1 MPIIG
6 FLGVIVEILS
16 YLDMVS
22 ALICASVSVSE
33 DSLLR
38 SRLFSFGLIISY
50 TQVPRAVAFYCL
62 LTQAEPSL
70 LVQEK
75 QMPPSVSLVF
85 LLDSLFHIPKKDATK
100 HSLRDIFLCSLIISL
115 R

>member
-16 YLDMVS
+16 YLDMIS

-38 SRLFSFGLIISY
+38 SRLFFFWAHYILYSGSPRIRTLLPAYAGGTFVICPRKTNATFGVACFSFGLIISH
-50 TQVPRAVAFYCL
+50 TKKRCHKAF
-62 LTQAEPSL
+62 AS
-70 LVQEK
+70 
-75 QMPPSVSLVF
+75 
-85 LLDSLFHIPKKDATK
+85 
-100 HSLRDIFLCSLIISL
+100 
-115 R
+115 